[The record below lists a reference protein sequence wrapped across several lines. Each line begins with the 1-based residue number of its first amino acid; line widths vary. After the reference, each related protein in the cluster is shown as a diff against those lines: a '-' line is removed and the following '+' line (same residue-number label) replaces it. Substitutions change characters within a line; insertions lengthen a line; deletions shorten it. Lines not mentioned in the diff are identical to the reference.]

1 MILRGAWARELKC
14 EYGSYNYWVY
24 WTSYKECSLSRVDLS
39 QDFKSE
45 AHSFT
50 GSLSQKSEVTLVEIR
65 ESYYVEFIP
74 TELTQQFPNLNAL
87 VFWESDLPVVMNDLL
102 GPSLKNIQ
110 FLNFFKSNVE
120 SVESEAF
127 SSLVNL
133 KYILFYENP
142 LKALNFP
149 LFRNN
154 LKLEII
160 RFYDNKIKMFNPSL
174 FDGLT
179 NLKIVHFSPNDGCVT
194 KEFGCPTCEIS
205 FPDLKAGLATCFSN
219 CEEDLECNKK
229 TSPKQK

>member
-1 MILRGAWARELKC
+1 MILRGAWARELEC
-14 EYGSYNYWVY
+14 EYGSYDTWLF
-24 WTSYKECSLSRVDLS
+24 WPPFKQCELFRVDLS
-39 QDFKSE
+39 QDFKSV

-50 GSLSQKSEVTLVEIR
+50 GSLSQKSEVTLVRIS

-74 TELTQQFPNLNAL
+74 TEVAQQFPNLNAL
-87 VFWESDLPVVMNDLL
+87 VFYDSNLPVVKNDLL

-110 FLNFFKSNVE
+110 FLNFWESKVE
-120 SVESEAF
+120 TIESEAF

-133 KYILFYENP
+133 KYILFDENP

-160 RFYDNKIKMFNPSL
+160 RFYDNKIQMINPSL

-179 NLKIVHFSPNDGCVT
+179 KLKFVQFNPNDGCVRT
-194 KEFGCPTCEIS
+194 IFGCEFCEID
-205 FPDLKAGLATCFSN
+205 FPELKTGLATCFSN

-229 TSPKQK
+229 T